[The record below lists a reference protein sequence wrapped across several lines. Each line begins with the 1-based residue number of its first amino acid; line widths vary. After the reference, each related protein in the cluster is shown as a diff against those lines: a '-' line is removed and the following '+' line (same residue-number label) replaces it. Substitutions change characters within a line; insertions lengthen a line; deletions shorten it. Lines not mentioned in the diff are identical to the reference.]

1 MLRQN
6 DSFAYRPQVKR
17 GLIHSYEFGVKSIGS
32 QVSDISKVSFSED
45 YENNANF
52 KKYGFLY
59 NWAAAMVSAPAGFH
73 LPTDDEWFALE
84 DYLKDEGESCVA
96 DRSGVWDC
104 DSAGSKLKE
113 GGSSGFEGLLAGYRY
128 TNGSFY
134 NLSSSAYLW
143 SSSQYSSTTAW
154 RRYLDSSAT
163 TVGRYA
169 SSKEY
174 GFSVRCLK
182 DSSSEDPDGTIGS
195 FIDERDG
202 REYSTVVVNGQ
213 VWMSENLKYL
223 GGDIR
228 LVDSFD
234 SSGPCAYIY
243 DLQDSNY
250 GTITGATRQKNE
262 KIIQPELSFDG
273 VNDEV
278 NFGDIGDFG
287 TDDFTISITANVVKY
302 NDIGSSFNALFCQ
315 GGLSSSLSDFFGLF
329 IDVNNKIRFIA
340 FISTFSILSSDSIN
354 DGYHHFVIKR
364 SGDVFSFYIDN
375 VLVGSDTH
383 SGSLGET
390 DDLFVCRD
398 SASTRFSESSVAN
411 FKIFDVALTDSEINN
426 LYFENSRYLG
436 TAPINFKS
444 T

>member
-1 MLRQN
+1 M
-6 DSFAYRPQVKR
+6 
-17 GLIHSYEFGVKSIGS
+17 
-32 QVSDISKVSFSED
+32 
-45 YENNANF
+45 
-52 KKYGFLY
+52 
-59 NWAAAMVSAPAGFH
+59 
-73 LPTDDEWFALE
+73 
-84 DYLKDEGESCVA
+84 
-96 DRSGVWDC
+96 
-104 DSAGSKLKE
+104 
-113 GGSSGFEGLLAGYRY
+113 
-128 TNGSFY
+128 
-134 NLSSSAYLW
+134 
-143 SSSQYSSTTAW
+143 
-154 RRYLDSSAT
+154 
-163 TVGRYA
+163 
-169 SSKEY
+169 
-174 GFSVRCLK
+174 RCLK

-243 DLQDSNY
+243 DFQDSNY

-329 IDVNNKIRFIA
+329 IDANNKISFIA
-340 FISTFSILSSDSIN
+340 FISTFAILSSDSIN